1 MKPDFVLAQISDLH
15 IKAGGRLSYRK
26 VDTLG
31 ALEAAVARLNTLTPR
46 PDAVAITGDLTDFGT
61 PEEYA
66 EVRTVLDTLTLPWF
80 AIAGN
85 HDSRPAF
92 RDAFRDCDWLNPQAE
107 FIQWCVDRFPVRL
120 IGLDSTVAEQPWG
133 ELCPAR
139 LAWLQEQL
147 AAAPDK
153 PTIVMLHHHP
163 FISGIDHMDRQNLR
177 DTPAL
182 ARILDDAP
190 QVLRVLCGHVHRFMV
205 SQLGNTIVCSAP
217 GTSHQV
223 TPDFTPDGPSTFS
236 LEPAGFLLHR
246 WSLPQGVITHY
257 CPIGEFDGPWPFYD
271 QNGLI
276 D

>member
-1 MKPDFVLAQISDLH
+1 MKSDFVLAQISDLH
-15 IKAGGRLSYRK
+15 VKAAGRLSYRK

-31 ALEAAVARLNTLTPR
+31 ALKAAIAQLNALTPR

-61 PEEYA
+61 SEEYA
-66 EVRTVLDTLTLPWF
+66 EVLGVLDTLTLPWF

-92 RDAFRDCDWLNPQAE
+92 RDAFKDCAWIDPDAP
-107 FIQWCVDRFPVRL
+107 FIQWSEERFPVRL
-120 IGLDSTVAEQPWG
+120 IGLDSTIPEQPWG
-133 ELCPAR
+133 ELCENR
-139 LAWLQEQL
+139 LAWLREQL
-147 AAAPDK
+147 AAYPTK

-177 DTPAL
+177 DADAL
-182 ARILDDAP
+182 ANVLNDAP
-190 QVLRVLCGHVHRFMV
+190 QVVRVLCGHVHRFMV
-205 SQLGNTIVCSAP
+205 SQLGRTIVCSAP

-223 TPDFTPDGPSTFS
+223 TPDFAPDGPSTFS

-246 WSLPQGVITHY
+246 WSAVNGIATHY
-257 CPIGEFDGPWPFYD
+257 CPIGQFDGPWPFYD

>member
-31 ALEAAVARLNTLTPR
+31 ALKAAVARLNSLTPR

-66 EVRTVLDTLTLPWF
+66 AVRAVLDTLTLPWF

-147 AAAPDK
+147 AAAPEK

-177 DTPAL
+177 DADAL
-182 ARILDDAP
+182 ANVLADAP
-190 QVLRVLCGHVHRFMV
+190 QVLRILCGHVHRFMV
-205 SQLGNTIVCSAP
+205 SQLGSTIVCSAP

-223 TPDFTPDGPSTFS
+223 TPDFAPDGPSTFS

-246 WSLPQGVITHY
+246 WSAVNGIATHY
-257 CPIGEFDGPWPFYD
+257 CPIGQFDGPWPFYD

>member
-31 ALEAAVARLNTLTPR
+31 ALKAAVARLNTLAPR

-66 EVRTVLDTLTLPWF
+66 EVRAVLDTLTLPWF

-92 RDAFRDCDWLNPQAE
+92 RDAFRDCDWLNPQDE

-133 ELCPAR
+133 ELCPIR

-147 AAAPDK
+147 AAAPEK
-153 PTIVMLHHHP
+153 PTLVMLHHHP

-177 DTPAL
+177 DADAL
-182 ARILDDAP
+182 ANVLDDAP

-246 WSLPQGVITHY
+246 WSQLQGIITHY

>member
-1 MKPDFVLAQISDLH
+1 MKPDFVLVQISDLH

-31 ALEAAVARLNTLTPR
+31 ALNAAVAQLNALTPR

-61 PEEYA
+61 PAEYA
-66 EVRTVLDTLTLPWF
+66 EVREVLDRLTLPWF

-92 RDAFRDCDWLNPQAE
+92 RDAFKDCAWIDPQAP
-107 FIQWCVDRFPVRL
+107 FIQWSEDRFPVRL
-120 IGLDSTVAEQPWG
+120 IGLDSTVPEQPWG
-133 ELCPAR
+133 ELCPSR
-139 LAWLQEQL
+139 LAWLREQL
-147 AAAPDK
+147 AADPIK

-177 DTPAL
+177 NTDAL
-182 ARILDDAP
+182 AKILDDAP
-190 QVLRVLCGHVHRFMV
+190 HVVRVLCGHVHRFMV
-205 SQLGNTIVCSAP
+205 AQLGRTIVCSAP

-223 TPDFTPDGPSTFS
+223 TPDFTPDGPSTFT

-246 WSLPQGVITHY
+246 WRFAQGMTTHY
-257 CPIGEFDGPWPFYD
+257 CPIGQFDGPCPFYD
-271 QNGLI
+271 RNGLI

>member
-1 MKPDFVLAQISDLH
+1 MKPDFVVAQISDLH

-31 ALEAAVARLNTLTPR
+31 ALNAAVAQLNTLTPR
-46 PDAVAITGDLTDFGT
+46 PDAVVITGDLTDFG
-61 PEEYA
+61 EAAEYTQ
-66 EVRTVLDTLTLPWF
+66 VRRVLDTLTLPWF

-92 RDAFRDCDWLNPQAE
+92 CEAFKDCGWIDPRAA
-107 FIQWCVDRFPVRL
+107 FIQWSVDHFPVRL
-120 IGLDSTVAEQPWG
+120 IGLDSTVPHQPWG

-139 LAWLQEQL
+139 LTWLQQQL
-147 AAAPDK
+147 AAEPDK

-177 DTPAL
+177 DTDAL
-182 ARILDDAP
+182 ARILNDAP
-190 QVLRVLCGHVHRFMV
+190 QVVRVLCGHVHRFMV
-205 SQLGNTIVCSAP
+205 SQLGNTLVCSAP

-223 TPDFTPDGPSTFS
+223 TPDFTPDGPSTFTQ
-236 LEPAGFLLHR
+236 EPAGFLLHR
-246 WSLPQGVITHY
+246 WSQGAGMTTHY
-257 CPIGEFDGPWPFYD
+257 CPVGQFDGPWPFYD
-271 QNGLI
+271 HNGLI

>member
-1 MKPDFVLAQISDLH
+1 MKSDFVLAQISDLH
-15 IKAGGRLSYRK
+15 VKAAGRLSYRK

-31 ALEAAVARLNTLTPR
+31 ALKAAIAQLNALTPR

-61 PEEYA
+61 SEEYA
-66 EVRTVLDTLTLPWF
+66 EVRGVLDTLTLPWF

-92 RDAFRDCDWLNPQAE
+92 RDAFKDCAWIDPDAP
-107 FIQWCVDRFPVRL
+107 FIQWSEERFPVRL
-120 IGLDSTVAEQPWG
+120 IGLDSTIPEQPWG
-133 ELCPAR
+133 ELCENR
-139 LAWLQEQL
+139 LAWLREQL
-147 AAAPDK
+147 AAYPTK

-177 DTPAL
+177 DADAL
-182 ARILDDAP
+182 ANVLNDAP
-190 QVLRVLCGHVHRFMV
+190 QVVRVLCGHVHRFMV
-205 SQLGNTIVCSAP
+205 SQLGRTIVCSAP

-223 TPDFTPDGPSTFS
+223 TPDFAPDGPSTFS

-246 WSLPQGVITHY
+246 WSAVNGIATHY
-257 CPIGEFDGPWPFYD
+257 CPIGQFDGPWPFYD

>member
-1 MKPDFVLAQISDLH
+1 MKSDFVLAQISDLH
-15 IKAGGRLSYRK
+15 VKAAGRLSYRK

-31 ALEAAVARLNTLTPR
+31 ALKAAIAQLNALTPR

-61 PEEYA
+61 SEEYA
-66 EVRTVLDTLTLPWF
+66 EVRGVLDTLTLPWF

-92 RDAFRDCDWLNPQAE
+92 RDAFKDCAWIDPDAP
-107 FIQWCVDRFPVRL
+107 FIQWSEERFPVRL
-120 IGLDSTVAEQPWG
+120 IGLDSTVPEQPWG
-133 ELCPAR
+133 ELCENR
-139 LAWLQEQL
+139 LAWLREQL
-147 AAAPDK
+147 AAYPTK

-163 FISGIDHMDRQNLR
+163 FSSGIDHMDRQNLR
-177 DTPAL
+177 DADAL
-182 ARILDDAP
+182 ANVLNDAP
-190 QVLRVLCGHVHRFMV
+190 QVVRVLCGHVHRFMV
-205 SQLGNTIVCSAP
+205 SQLGRTIVCSAP

-246 WSLPQGVITHY
+246 WSAVNGIATHY
-257 CPIGEFDGPWPFYD
+257 CPIGQFDGPWPFYD

>member
-1 MKPDFVLAQISDLH
+1 MNTDFVLAQISDLH
-15 IKAGGRLSYRK
+15 VKASGRLSYRK
-26 VDTLG
+26 VDTLA
-31 ALEAAVARLNTLTPR
+31 ALKAAVAQLNALTPR

-66 EVRTVLDTLTLPWF
+66 AVREVLETLTLPWF
-80 AIAGN
+80 AIPGN

-92 RDAFRDCDWLNPQAE
+92 RDAFKDYAWLDPDAP
-107 FIQWCVDRFPVRL
+107 FIQWSEERFPVRL

-139 LAWLQEQL
+139 LTWLQAQL
-147 AAAPDK
+147 AAVPDK
-153 PTIVMLHHHP
+153 PTMVMLHHHP

-177 DTPAL
+177 DADAL
-182 ARILDDAP
+182 AKILNDAP
-190 QVLRVLCGHVHRFMV
+190 QVIRVLCGHVHRFMV
-205 SQLGNTIVCSAP
+205 AQLGRTIVCSAP

-246 WSLPQGVITHY
+246 WSLLQGITTHY
-257 CPIGEFDGPWPFYD
+257 CPIGQFDGPWPFYD
-271 QNGLI
+271 QHGLI